1 MSSPFTASDAAAHS
15 RSVKS
20 RSTTILTVRHNGRVA
35 LGGDGQVT
43 YGDTILKADTTKIR
57 WVLDRKILTGFAGS
71 TADAFALLER
81 FETKAKDYPGNITR
95 AATELARDWRTDRAL
110 RRLEA
115 LMIVVNEEHSLL
127 ITGQGDV
134 IQPNDGVIGIGS
146 GGPYATAAAR
156 ALLRH
161 SDLSA
166 ADVVREALKIAG
178 ELDIYTNE
186 NISVE
191 EFPCKP

>member
-1 MSSPFTASDAAAHS
+1 MWELGSPRAAGYG
-15 RSVKS
+15 KQPKW
-20 RSTTILTVRHNGRVA
+20 RSTTILTVRHKGIVA
-35 LGGDGQVT
+35 IGGDGQVT
-43 YGDTILKADTTKIR
+43 YGDTIMKEDTRKLR
-57 WVLDRKILTGFAGS
+57 WVLDGKVLVGFAGS

-81 FETKAKDYPGNITR
+81 FEAKAKDYPGNIVR

-115 LMIVVNEEHSLL
+115 MMVVINDEFSLL

-134 IQPNDGVIGIGS
+134 VQPADSVIGIGS
-146 GGPYATAAAR
+146 GGPYAVAAAR
-156 ALLRH
+156 GLLKH

-166 ADVVREALKIAG
+166 ADIVRESLQIASG
-178 ELDIYTNE
+178 IDIYTND

-191 EFPCKP
+191 ELPCKS